1 MGYYL
6 IQMPS
11 DKVAAVCVIH
21 MMKHL
26 FGQFV
31 KDVRTFEEEYSLFK
45 TEKKAEDK
53 LLEQDSK
60 IPSL

>member
-1 MGYYL
+1 
-6 IQMPS
+6 MPS